1 MFSYILQAT
10 LFCGWIVLLFFFAG
24 RALDGEGLLYIVG
37 AAVMTVL
44 TVAAVIGAAS
54 EEEKKGPCL
63 KKEISY
69 TYNAGTKTMMP
80 YTRCV
85 ERGEWVDNG

>member
-1 MFSYILQAT
+1 MVNYIFQAT

-24 RALDGEGLLYIVG
+24 RALDGEGLLYIIG

-44 TVAAVIGAAS
+44 TVAVIIGVAS
-54 EEEKKGPCL
+54 EEDKKGPCL
-63 KKEISY
+63 KKETSY